1 MLLERVRATW
11 RRQFRVCWQP
21 FRRHAGRNLI
31 VRTTRGGEERSSAAK
46 TGCEKAGRIG
56 APRRAALTTSASS
69 LAFFSSTPP
78 QGAHAVHTNASPP
91 TALTPS
97 PLHLNAP
104 RAPAASLHPAGR
116 GTKPPH
122 GLHLSAP
129 LRVAS
134 AACLPHSS
142 APAPRSRTQ
151 VIAASTQPLA
161 QFSKIPL
168 AERKAEDG
176 LEGVQGSY
184 GDGADGAKGRS
195 MPGIVSMDRNGAQGA
210 SLGKLED
217 RALAASAA
225 AHSKLNGDVP
235 LPHVDRPSDMNGK
248 AITNGAASLSQS
260 PAANHSQL
268 PPELTH
274 FTEFYMPF
282 GKLVERV
289 AQETNVSLGELLD
302 KMSNLQVSPAPVMN
316 GINGHAMNGATPQS
330 RDNEEKKTLMLNWA
344 WGEREKF
351 IKLLVLSKW
360 SRNCDD
366 VSKMIDLNAWL
377 TEQMNHYEEA
387 PKWIGQLKLNMD
399 PAKAPNPDLKTALE
413 VLSTGKAP
421 WMPDQM
427 LKTVT
432 NLNALLAIR
441 INLHEEL
448 PRHMKDWSIAS
459 GRATFRVPSE
469 FELDVSIADED
480 PASPFFIV
488 DVRFL
493 FTPKPEVPDGWFRE
507 WVEPEANTVLAS
519 SGLSGIYDWLH
530 GFVLTHKL
538 TTLKMQAYEL
548 AQTSWANSIHVQQV
562 HRSLTVQYWTGTSG
576 AKSWIEIG
584 ISSGKSKDGKV
595 SWRGPSP
602 PQLSLRWTRKGVPV
616 ENIPIE
622 IDWTDLS
629 LERILKAIIALH
641 ISFILDSIRDQLS
654 TLSEKRSGLSMEA
667 ITSTTEPADC
677 CLRLLPGRM
686 AKATEVRIDPISGGL
701 SLRPVTPF
709 SLHLERDIRDIAT
722 EAAPRIESLICND
735 LRNRVD
741 KEANNAGWTKLRHVN
756 IRPDATSEAV
766 NQKVVAQSFYRCQ
779 NWNSKWVLGLTVNLD
794 GENWWLVELSNES
807 IGNSIL
813 EVIPLMGTSPSERR
827 HPLSY
832 QFLRAVE
839 EFASAQFTFA
849 IAVKELRRMH
859 VPHVLRILR
868 NQKRKKYPTDH
879 PTTQITPAL
888 YIKSGPLLGEKE
900 GHNSWAGDILRLHH
914 KGLDTKTG
922 TIIHAV
928 KGQMSQGHVDFNLVS
943 SQAGDVSFNS
953 DGTFEVRLRTP
964 FGEPFL
970 EKIINRLK
978 RIERLGR
985 IVDVAKDQ
993 KLHCSHISLS
1003 RVVFRYCGNYKADIR
1018 FPEGSPVELHI
1029 SPNNP
1034 HRRVAAFLR
1043 NVLNDRDSSKSFP
1056 YFMKILSQTVPLLRG
1071 FESMEN
1077 SAPAPASI
1085 PQPYINPR
1093 SLDWYRLS
1101 YENPLT
1107 TFDIRLRTRHDAMEW
1122 HIHDSSNQQAHP
1134 RSPEFAAAMKEF
1146 LRQSGEKW
1154 IGVRTGI
1161 VARIDGVEEALKKLD
1176 EIVKKHQKPV
1186 VDRPVGGTAAAAQQP
1201 PGPTQQNSQQNKPQ
1215 AQGQAKLPN
1224 QQPAVKP
1231 DPEVIMLD

>member
-1 MLLERVRATW
+1 
-11 RRQFRVCWQP
+11 
-21 FRRHAGRNLI
+21 
-31 VRTTRGGEERSSAAK
+31 
-46 TGCEKAGRIG
+46 
-56 APRRAALTTSASS
+56 
-69 LAFFSSTPP
+69 
-78 QGAHAVHTNASPP
+78 
-91 TALTPS
+91 
-97 PLHLNAP
+97 
-104 RAPAASLHPAGR
+104 
-116 GTKPPH
+116 
-122 GLHLSAP
+122 
-129 LRVAS
+129 
-134 AACLPHSS
+134 
-142 APAPRSRTQ
+142 
-151 VIAASTQPLA
+151 
-161 QFSKIPL
+161 
-168 AERKAEDG
+168 
-176 LEGVQGSY
+176 
-184 GDGADGAKGRS
+184 
-195 MPGIVSMDRNGAQGA
+195 
-210 SLGKLED
+210 
-217 RALAASAA
+217 
-225 AHSKLNGDVP
+225 
-235 LPHVDRPSDMNGK
+235 MNGK
-248 AITNGAASLSQS
+248 AATNGAASLSHS
-260 PAANHSQL
+260 PAADLSQL

-289 AQETNVSLGELLD
+289 AQETNVTLSELLD
-302 KMSNLQVSPAPVMN
+302 KMSNLQISSAPTMN
-316 GINGHAMNGATPQS
+316 GINGHATNGATPQS

-360 SRNCDD
+360 SRSCED

-421 WMPDQM
+421 WMPDLGYIPAEPLTPQQM

-432 NLNALLAIR
+432 NLNAILAIR

-480 PASPFFIV
+480 PTSSFFIV

-493 FTPKPEVPDGWFRE
+493 FTPKPEVPDAWFRE
-507 WVEPEANTVLAS
+507 WVEPQANIVLAN

-616 ENIPIE
+616 ENIPIT
-622 IDWTDLS
+622 IDWTELS
-629 LERILKAIIALH
+629 LENILKAIVALH
-641 ISFILDSIRDQLS
+641 ISFILESIRNQLS
-654 TLSEKRSGLSMEA
+654 TLSEKRSGLLMENV
-667 ITSTTEPADC
+667 TSTAEPADC
-677 CLRLLPGRM
+677 FLHLQPGRM
-686 AKATEVRIDPISGGL
+686 SKATEVRIDPVS
-701 SLRPVTPF
+701 
-709 SLHLERDIRDIAT
+709 
-722 EAAPRIESLICND
+722 
-735 LRNRVD
+735 
-741 KEANNAGWTKLRHVN
+741 
-756 IRPDATSEAV
+756 
-766 NQKVVAQSFYRCQ
+766 
-779 NWNSKWVLGLTVNLD
+779 VL
-794 GENWWLVELSNES
+794 
-807 IGNSIL
+807 
-813 EVIPLMGTSPSERR
+813 
-827 HPLSY
+827 
-832 QFLRAVE
+832 F
-839 EFASAQFTFA
+839 
-849 IAVKELRRMH
+849 
-859 VPHVLRILR
+859 
-868 NQKRKKYPTDH
+868 
-879 PTTQITPAL
+879 
-888 YIKSGPLLGEKE
+888 IKSGPLLGEKE
-900 GHNSWAGDILRLHH
+900 GHNSWAGEILRLHH
-914 KGLDTKTG
+914 KGLDTKSG
-922 TIIHAV
+922 CIVHAV
-928 KGQMSQGHVDFNLVS
+928 RGQMSQGHVDFNLVS

-993 KLHCSHISLS
+993 KLHCSQISLS

-1018 FPEGSPVELHI
+1018 FPEGSPVQLCI
-1029 SPNNP
+1029 SPDNP
-1034 HRRVAAFLR
+1034 HRRVAAFLK

-1056 YFMKILSQTVPLLRG
+1056 FFMKILSQTLPLLRG
-1071 FESMEN
+1071 FESMES
-1077 SAPAPASI
+1077 SAPAPASL

-1093 SLDWYRLS
+1093 SLDWYRIC

-1107 TFDIRLRTRHDAMEW
+1107 TFDIRLRTRHDTMEW
-1122 HIHDSSNQQAHP
+1122 HIHDSTNQQVHP
-1134 RSPEFAAAMKEF
+1134 RSPDFAAAVKD
-1146 LRQSGEKW
+1146 LLKQSGDKW

-1161 VARIDGVEEALKKLD
+1161 VAKIDGVEDALKKLD
-1176 EIVKKHQKPV
+1176 EVVKKHQKPV
-1186 VDRPVGGTAAAAQQP
+1186 LERPVGGVASAQQA
-1201 PGPTQQNSQQNKPQ
+1201 PGPTQQGKPQ
-1215 AQGQAKLPN
+1215 PQGQAKLSN
-1224 QQPAVKP
+1224 QQAAIKP

>member
-1 MLLERVRATW
+1 
-11 RRQFRVCWQP
+11 
-21 FRRHAGRNLI
+21 
-31 VRTTRGGEERSSAAK
+31 
-46 TGCEKAGRIG
+46 
-56 APRRAALTTSASS
+56 
-69 LAFFSSTPP
+69 
-78 QGAHAVHTNASPP
+78 
-91 TALTPS
+91 
-97 PLHLNAP
+97 
-104 RAPAASLHPAGR
+104 
-116 GTKPPH
+116 
-122 GLHLSAP
+122 
-129 LRVAS
+129 
-134 AACLPHSS
+134 
-142 APAPRSRTQ
+142 
-151 VIAASTQPLA
+151 
-161 QFSKIPL
+161 
-168 AERKAEDG
+168 
-176 LEGVQGSY
+176 
-184 GDGADGAKGRS
+184 
-195 MPGIVSMDRNGAQGA
+195 MDRNGAQDA
-210 SLGKLED
+210 SLGKLDD

-248 AITNGAASLSQS
+248 AATNGAASLSQS
-260 PAANHSQL
+260 PAADLSQL

-289 AQETNVSLGELLD
+289 AQETNVTLSELLD
-302 KMSNLQVSPAPVMN
+302 KMSNLQISSAPTMN
-316 GINGHAMNGATPQS
+316 GINGHATNGATPQS

-360 SRNCDD
+360 SRSCED

-421 WMPDQM
+421 WMPDLGYIPAEPLTPQQM

-432 NLNALLAIR
+432 NLNAILAIR

-480 PASPFFIV
+480 PTSSFFIV

-493 FTPKPEVPDGWFRE
+493 FTPKPEVPDAWFRE
-507 WVEPEANTVLAS
+507 WVEPQANIVLAN

-616 ENIPIE
+616 ENIPIT
-622 IDWTDLS
+622 IDWTELS
-629 LERILKAIIALH
+629 LENILKAIVALH
-641 ISFILDSIRDQLS
+641 ISFILESIRNQLS
-654 TLSEKRSGLSMEA
+654 TLSEKRSGLLMENV
-667 ITSTTEPADC
+667 TSTAEPADC
-677 CLRLLPGRM
+677 FLHLQPGRM
-686 AKATEVRIDPISGGL
+686 SKATEVRIDPVSGGL
-701 SLRPVTPF
+701 SLRPATPL
-709 SLHLERDIRDIAT
+709 SLHLERDVRDIAT
-722 EAAPRIESLICND
+722 DAASKIETLICND

-741 KEANNAGWTKLRHVN
+741 KEANNVGWIKPLHIN
-756 IRPDATSEAV
+756 IRPEVTSASV
-766 NQKVVAQSFYRCQ
+766 QQKVVAQSFYRCQ
-779 NWNSKWVLGLTVNLD
+779 NWQSRWVLGLTVNLD

-807 IGNSIL
+807 IGNSIV
-813 EVIPLMGTSPSERR
+813 EVIPLMGTSPSERKQ
-827 HPLSY
+827 PLSHK
-832 QFLRAVE
+832 FLRAIE

-849 IAVKELRRMH
+849 IAIKELRRMH

-868 NQKRKKYPTDH
+868 NHKRKKSPTDR
-879 PTTQITPAL
+879 PISQITPVL
-888 YIKSGPLLGEKE
+888 FIKSGPLLGEKE
-900 GHNSWAGDILRLHH
+900 GHNSWAGEILRLHH
-914 KGLDTKTG
+914 KGLDTKSG
-922 TIIHAV
+922 CIVHAV
-928 KGQMSQGHVDFNLVS
+928 RGQMSQGHVDFNLVS

-993 KLHCSHISLS
+993 KLHCSQISLS

-1018 FPEGSPVELHI
+1018 FPEGSPVQLCI
-1029 SPNNP
+1029 SPDNP
-1034 HRRVAAFLR
+1034 HRRVAAFLK

-1056 YFMKILSQTVPLLRG
+1056 FFMKILSQTLPLLRG
-1071 FESMEN
+1071 FESMES
-1077 SAPAPASI
+1077 SAPAPASL

-1093 SLDWYRLS
+1093 SLDWYRIC

-1107 TFDIRLRTRHDAMEW
+1107 TFDIRLRTRHDTMEW
-1122 HIHDSSNQQAHP
+1122 HIHDSTNQQVHP
-1134 RSPEFAAAMKEF
+1134 RSPDFAAAVKD
-1146 LRQSGEKW
+1146 LLKQSGDKW

-1161 VARIDGVEEALKKLD
+1161 VAKIDGVEDALKKLD
-1176 EIVKKHQKPV
+1176 EVVKKHQKPV
-1186 VDRPVGGTAAAAQQP
+1186 LERPVGGVASAQQA
-1201 PGPTQQNSQQNKPQ
+1201 PGPTQQGKPQ
-1215 AQGQAKLPN
+1215 PQGQAKLSN
-1224 QQPAVKP
+1224 QQAAIKP

>member
-1 MLLERVRATW
+1 
-11 RRQFRVCWQP
+11 
-21 FRRHAGRNLI
+21 
-31 VRTTRGGEERSSAAK
+31 
-46 TGCEKAGRIG
+46 
-56 APRRAALTTSASS
+56 
-69 LAFFSSTPP
+69 
-78 QGAHAVHTNASPP
+78 
-91 TALTPS
+91 
-97 PLHLNAP
+97 
-104 RAPAASLHPAGR
+104 
-116 GTKPPH
+116 
-122 GLHLSAP
+122 
-129 LRVAS
+129 
-134 AACLPHSS
+134 
-142 APAPRSRTQ
+142 
-151 VIAASTQPLA
+151 
-161 QFSKIPL
+161 
-168 AERKAEDG
+168 
-176 LEGVQGSY
+176 
-184 GDGADGAKGRS
+184 

-210 SLGKLED
+210 SLGKLDD

-248 AITNGAASLSQS
+248 AATNGAASLSQS
-260 PAANHSQL
+260 PAADLSQL

-289 AQETNVSLGELLD
+289 AQETNVTLSELLD
-302 KMSNLQVSPAPVMN
+302 KMSNLQISSAPTMN
-316 GINGHAMNGATPQS
+316 GINGHATNGATPQS

-360 SRNCDD
+360 SRSCED

-421 WMPDQM
+421 WMPDLGYIPAEPLTPQQM

-432 NLNALLAIR
+432 NLNAILAIR

-480 PASPFFIV
+480 PTSSFFIV

-493 FTPKPEVPDGWFRE
+493 FTPKPEVPDAWFRE
-507 WVEPEANTVLAS
+507 WVEPQANIVLAN

-616 ENIPIE
+616 ENIPIT
-622 IDWTDLS
+622 IDWTELS
-629 LERILKAIIALH
+629 LENILKAIVALH
-641 ISFILDSIRDQLS
+641 ISFILESIRNQLS
-654 TLSEKRSGLSMEA
+654 TLSEKRSGLLMENV
-667 ITSTTEPADC
+667 TSTAEPADC
-677 CLRLLPGRM
+677 FLHLQPGRM
-686 AKATEVRIDPISGGL
+686 SKATEVRIDPVSGGL
-701 SLRPVTPF
+701 SLRPATPL
-709 SLHLERDIRDIAT
+709 SLHLERDVRDIAT
-722 EAAPRIESLICND
+722 DAASKIETLICND

-741 KEANNAGWTKLRHVN
+741 KEANNVGWIKPLHIN
-756 IRPDATSEAV
+756 IRPEVTSASV
-766 NQKVVAQSFYRCQ
+766 QQKVVAQSFYRCQ
-779 NWNSKWVLGLTVNLD
+779 NWQSRWVLGLTVNLD
-794 GENWWLVELSNES
+794 GENWWLVEL
-807 IGNSIL
+807 
-813 EVIPLMGTSPSERR
+813 
-827 HPLSY
+827 
-832 QFLRAVE
+832 
-839 EFASAQFTFA
+839 
-849 IAVKELRRMH
+849 
-859 VPHVLRILR
+859 
-868 NQKRKKYPTDH
+868 
-879 PTTQITPAL
+879 ITPVL
-888 YIKSGPLLGEKE
+888 FIKSGPLLGEKE
-900 GHNSWAGDILRLHH
+900 GHNSWAGEILRLHH
-914 KGLDTKTG
+914 KGLDTKSG
-922 TIIHAV
+922 CIVHAV
-928 KGQMSQGHVDFNLVS
+928 RGQMSQGHVDFNLVS

-993 KLHCSHISLS
+993 KLHCSQISLS

-1018 FPEGSPVELHI
+1018 FPEGSPVQLCI
-1029 SPNNP
+1029 SPDNP
-1034 HRRVAAFLR
+1034 HRRVAAFLK

-1056 YFMKILSQTVPLLRG
+1056 FFMKILSQTLPLLRG
-1071 FESMEN
+1071 FESMES
-1077 SAPAPASI
+1077 SAPAPASL

-1093 SLDWYRLS
+1093 SLDWYRIC

-1107 TFDIRLRTRHDAMEW
+1107 TFDIRLRTRHDTMEW
-1122 HIHDSSNQQAHP
+1122 HIHDSTNQQVHP
-1134 RSPEFAAAMKEF
+1134 RSPDFAAAVKD
-1146 LRQSGEKW
+1146 LLKQSGDKW

-1161 VARIDGVEEALKKLD
+1161 VAKIDGVEDALKKLD
-1176 EIVKKHQKPV
+1176 EVVKKHQKPV
-1186 VDRPVGGTAAAAQQP
+1186 LERPVGGVASAQQA
-1201 PGPTQQNSQQNKPQ
+1201 PGPTQQGKPQ
-1215 AQGQAKLPN
+1215 PQGQAKLSN
-1224 QQPAVKP
+1224 QQAAIKP